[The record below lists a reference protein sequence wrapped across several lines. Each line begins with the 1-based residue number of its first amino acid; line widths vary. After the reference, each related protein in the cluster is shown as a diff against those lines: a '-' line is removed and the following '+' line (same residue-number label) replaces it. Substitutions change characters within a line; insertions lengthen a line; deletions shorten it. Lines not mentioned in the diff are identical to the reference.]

1 MPVALLQAYHRLDMA
16 SLQVLDTPMVVY
28 RCCSSFQERG
38 LMHYTALARLPSCL
52 LHPPIDRRSS
62 KFPHKHFHNLIF
74 IQAINP
80 VRREDIFQWF
90 HTRGIQYLY
99 LYINGV
105 DTTRWRTFDL

>member
-16 SLQVLDTPMVVY
+16 TLQVLDTPMVVY

-80 VRREDIFQWF
+80 V
-90 HTRGIQYLY
+90 TRKTISYY
-99 LYINGV
+99 FI
-105 DTTRWRTFDL
+105 TRIIHMIYSNLMC